1 MYIFSE
7 DGEKEKF
14 RLLNELMGC
23 GKAVQ
28 QSALAWERFIAD
40 NQPGTWASP
49 FTSLK
54 LSFFIRKMEH

>member
-14 RLLNELMGC
+14 RLLNELMGR

-28 QSALAWERFIAD
+28 QGALAWERFTAD
-40 NQPGTWASP
+40 NQPVNLG
-49 FTSLK
+49 K
-54 LSFFIRKMEH
+54 SFYFLEA